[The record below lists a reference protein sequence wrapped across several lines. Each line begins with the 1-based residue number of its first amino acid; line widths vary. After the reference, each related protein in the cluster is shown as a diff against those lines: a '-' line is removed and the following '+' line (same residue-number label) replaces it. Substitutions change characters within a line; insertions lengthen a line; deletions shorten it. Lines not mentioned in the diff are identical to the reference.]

1 MLSHTFR
8 GVLCGCPFKLVKRC
22 ASSQFVHRD
31 SSNNNRTVKFEFT
44 PENRKRL
51 ESVLAQYPP
60 AHRSAAIMPA
70 LDIAQRQHGWLPLSA
85 MAKVAEYIGVPEIRV
100 FEVATFYTMFNRKPM
115 GKYHVQVCTTT
126 PCMLGGVGSDV
137 IMEAVTKKLGIQP
150 GQTTEDKFFTLS
162 EVECLGACANAP
174 MMQIN
179 DDYYE
184 DLTPEDVDKIL
195 DDLRQGRSPKPGPQS
210 GQNHRCSCEPKGGL
224 TSLTSPSPPL
234 GFKLQ
239 FRFPIH
245 VPHRLRCCLLK

>member
-1 MLSHTFR
+1 MLSHTFKD
-8 GVLCGCPFKLVKRC
+8 VLCGCPFKLAKRF

-31 SSNNNRTVKFEFT
+31 SSSNNRTVKFEFT

-85 MAKVAEYIGVPEIRV
+85 MAKVAEHIGVPEIRV

-137 IMEAVTKKLGIQP
+137 IMEAVTKKLGIKP

-239 FRFPIH
+239 AA
-245 VPHRLRCCLLK
+245 LK